1 MALGL
6 RHDVTIEGVGKLQIT
21 TENVATIEYEDFDRV
36 SLQLASNEEADQMV
50 REFKDDSG
58 ESMYAAGSIFG
69 KYEALHQFRP

>member
-21 TENVATIEYEDFDRV
+21 TENVATIEMVDFDRV

-50 REFKDDSG
+50 NEFKDDTG
-58 ESMYAAGSIFG
+58 ESMYMADSIFG
-69 KYEALHQFRP
+69 KYPELHQFRP